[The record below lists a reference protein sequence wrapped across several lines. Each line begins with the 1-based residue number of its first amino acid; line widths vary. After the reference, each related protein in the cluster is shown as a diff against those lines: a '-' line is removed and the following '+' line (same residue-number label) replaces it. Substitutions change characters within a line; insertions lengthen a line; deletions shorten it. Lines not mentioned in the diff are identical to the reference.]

1 LLDEI
6 IDLLLDGQWH
16 HIEDVAK
23 ALNTDHAQLIAALR
37 FFEQYGFIHLDRIR
51 KRVTIDTVIQTLFQ
65 S

>member
-16 HIEDVAK
+16 HITDLAT
-23 ALNTDHAQLIAALR
+23 ALNTEQAQLIEALQ
-37 FFEQYGFIHLDRIR
+37 FFEQYNFIHLDRIR
-51 KRVTIDTVIQTLFQ
+51 NRVTIDTVIQALFQ